1 MQEKQTRYY
10 AATSGQKGGE
20 GREGQWPPLCDI
32 LIVVDVHALI
42 HDHHRHPQDGEPSGR
57 GEKGVKLL
65 AGFRKAGAAAS
76 RGRDWG
82 DKERKQRGE
91 KVLAWEK
98 VRGPRSWG
106 ACGAVLG
113 LSCYRG

>member
-1 MQEKQTRYY
+1 M
-10 AATSGQKGGE
+10 
-20 GREGQWPPLCDI
+20 
-32 LIVVDVHALI
+32 
-42 HDHHRHPQDGEPSGR
+42 
-57 GEKGVKLL
+57 L

-76 RGRDWG
+76 RERDWG